1 LSPIL
6 AFTVLNVFQ
15 GAAAALPA
23 PEPRTAPAGRAGGVR
38 LLGLPAL
45 KARRAAAKAE

>member
-1 LSPIL
+1 
-6 AFTVLNVFQ
+6 VFQ

-23 PEPRTAPAGRAGGVR
+23 EPRPALPAGRAGGVR